1 MGVGNGKR
9 RGALFVEA
17 SEEAGE
23 ETMAFFDLVMD
34 HFELTG
40 WYEIQLFSD
49 EYLCLKFA
57 E

>member
-1 MGVGNGKR
+1 
-9 RGALFVEA
+9 
-17 SEEAGE
+17 
-23 ETMAFFDLVMD
+23 MAFFDLVMD